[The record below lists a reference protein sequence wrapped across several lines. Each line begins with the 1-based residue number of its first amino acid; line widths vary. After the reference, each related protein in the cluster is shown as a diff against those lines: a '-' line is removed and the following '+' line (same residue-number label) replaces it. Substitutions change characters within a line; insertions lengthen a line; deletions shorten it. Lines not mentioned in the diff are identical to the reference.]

1 MIYYKFARRTN
12 GTLKY
17 ICSINPK
24 YNIDFSDGCVYYT
37 DEEIVNVKDYFTV
50 DKMRV
55 VKGGKTWLKYFSK
68 K

>member
-24 YNIDFSDGCVYYT
+24 YTIDFNDGCVYYT
-37 DEEIVNVKDYFTV
+37 DEEIVNVKDNFTV
-50 DKMRV
+50 GKMRI
-55 VKGGKTWLKYFSK
+55 VKGGKTWLKYFLK
-68 K
+68 L